1 MTDKISVTI
10 DPAQLY
16 KQLCPVCQKML
27 EQLIA
32 DQLKDKI
39 TEILLDSKVKEAL
52 EKILRG

>member
-1 MTDKISVTI
+1 MTDKVSVTI

-16 KQLCPVCQKML
+16 KQLCPVCQKVL